1 MTLSLQQ
8 QFAQMASL
16 IEQETPN
23 LLHLRHSIHQHPEIS
38 RQEVET
44 TARIEQAL
52 VETQSRIR
60 RGPAGVGLIVDI
72 GPPHQPQILVR
83 GDIDALA
90 IQEQT
95 GLPFQSA
102 RCGVMHA
109 CGHDVH
115 TASVFGALR
124 VLAQIAPE
132 RAFRFVFQH
141 AEEVNPGG
149 AVDLIQAGVLEG
161 VVAAISLHCDPTRPV
176 GRFAIQDGPITAS
189 NDQFWIDVYGAGG
202 HGARPHETQDTVLA
216 AAQIIQAIYH
226 AFDRCVDA
234 RNPFVISVGVIHGG
248 DQSPNVLPTKVRFGG
263 SIRSTHKE
271 VRDKIAPI
279 LQRTLEGMASALGVR
294 YALELLPGSPGVY
307 NDRRVVDVFRE
318 AVVSLLGEE
327 ALQPIGLPSMG
338 GEDFA
343 FFAERVPSAMIRVGS
358 GLSTSLH
365 TPTFLADDQTVP
377 LAAHL
382 LARTALLLSSR
393 LPLD

>member
-1 MTLSLQQ
+1 
-8 QFAQMASL
+8 
-16 IEQETPN
+16 
-23 LLHLRHSIHQHPEIS
+23 
-38 RQEVET
+38 
-44 TARIEQAL
+44 
-52 VETQSRIR
+52 
-60 RGPAGVGLIVDI
+60 
-72 GPPHQPQILVR
+72 
-83 GDIDALA
+83 
-90 IQEQT
+90 
-95 GLPFQSA
+95 
-102 RCGVMHA
+102 MHA

-124 VLAQIAPE
+124 ILAQLAPE

-149 AVDLIQAGVLEG
+149 AVDLIKAGVLEG
-161 VVAAISLHCDPTRPV
+161 VAAAISLHCDPTRPV
-176 GRFAIQDGPITAS
+176 GKFAIQAGPITAS

-226 AFDRCVDA
+226 AFDRSVDA
-234 RNPFVISVGVIHGG
+234 RHPFVISVGVIHGG

-263 SIRSTHKE
+263 SIRSTQIDA
-271 VRDKIAPI
+271 RAKIEPI
-279 LQRTLEGMASALGVR
+279 LQRTLEGMAAALGVR
-294 YALELLPGSPGVY
+294 YSLDVRPGSPGVL
-307 NDRRVVDVFRE
+307 NDPMVVEVFRE

-327 ALQPIGLPSMG
+327 AIQPVGLPSMG

-343 FFAERVPSAMIRVGS
+343 FFAEKVPSAMIRVGT
-358 GLSTSLH
+358 GLSTALH
-365 TPTFLADDQTVP
+365 TPTFVADDEAVP